1 MNKSYLSALA
11 AAKGLSPS
19 PKELDRVS
27 KSFGEE
33 AARWAFTQWEL
44 RERAMG
50 RFERAE
56 EMFFTREALEQASH
70 PAIARYRAS
79 KFTAGQWVVDLT
91 CSIGSDLIAL
101 AERGPTLGID
111 IDEERLEYAQSN
123 LAACGLSA
131 HLSKKDCLSF
141 DWEFDLAVADPSR
154 RSDGKRVTRISEYS
168 PDPTLLAERMR
179 ELWLGCIK
187 LSPMLSDIELDDFG
201 GQLEFLSFGGECREA
216 AVWLGRR
223 VEPGRCAVH
232 IESGEVLES
241 NTFFCKGNSSFF
253 LFEAD
258 PAAIRAHCLGTLCS
272 EFGLARLGDS
282 NGYLTGPTRVS
293 SVWLTVY
300 RILGECKAD
309 DKALKS
315 SLRELDA
322 TIDAIKSRVK
332 GIEPE
337 LVRRKLQLDG
347 NRGVILV
354 AYPVGKSHRWLIVEI
369 L

>member
-1 MNKSYLSALA
+1 MNKSFLSALA
-11 AAKGLSPS
+11 AAKGLRPS
-19 PKELDRVS
+19 PKELDRVAE
-27 KSFGEE
+27 SFGDE

-44 RERAMG
+44 REKARS

-79 KFTAGQWVVDLT
+79 KFTAGQWVADLT

-101 AERGPTLGID
+101 AEPGPTLGID
-111 IDEERLEYAQSN
+111 IDEERLEYAKSN
-123 LAACGLSA
+123 LAAYGLSA

-141 DWEFDLAVADPSR
+141 AWETNLAVADPSR
-154 RSDGKRVTRISEYS
+154 RLDGKRVTKISEYS

-187 LSPMLSDIELDDFG
+187 LSPMLSDKELEDFG
-201 GQLEFLSFGGECREA
+201 GQLEFFSYGGECREA

-223 VEPGRCAVH
+223 VEPSRCAVH

-241 NTFFCKGNSSFF
+241 NDYCAEREPSAF

-258 PAAIRAHCLGTLCS
+258 PATIRAHCLGSLCA
-272 EFGLARLGDS
+272 EYGLTKLGDS
-282 NGYLTGPTRVS
+282 NGYLTGQNNVS
-293 SVWLTVY
+293 SVWMTVY
-300 RILGECKAD
+300 RILDECKAD
-309 DKALKS
+309 DKTLRSK
-315 SLRELDA
+315 LRELDA
-322 TIDAIKSRVK
+322 TIDAVKSRAK

-337 LVRRKLQLDG
+337 KVRQKLQNDG
-347 NRGVILV
+347 NRSVILV
-354 AYPVGKSHRWLIVEI
+354 AYPVGKGHRWLIVEK